1 MYVLKDKTYDLV
13 VTGLNCL
20 HSLGEQ
26 LMAFY
31 TGFEDHQAMGGE
43 DG

>member
-20 HSLGEQ
+20 HSLGE

-31 TGFEDHQAMGGE
+31 TGFEDHQAMGVE